1 MRQSEERSAVL
12 VIRAWFE
19 PGAPPERLRARLTE
33 TADADGPGWTQ
44 TAAEGEDEILAAF
57 AGWLRRFIAAS
68 GDGPVTPPR

>member
-19 PGAPPERLRARLTE
+19 PGAPPERIRARLTE
-33 TADADGPGWTQ
+33 TADADAPGWTQ

-57 AGWLRRFIAAS
+57 AGWLRGFIAA
-68 GDGPVTPPR
+68 GR